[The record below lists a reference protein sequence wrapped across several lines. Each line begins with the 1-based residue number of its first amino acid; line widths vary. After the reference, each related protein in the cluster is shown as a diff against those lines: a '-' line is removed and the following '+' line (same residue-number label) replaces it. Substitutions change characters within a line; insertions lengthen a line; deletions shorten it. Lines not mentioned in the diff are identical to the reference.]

1 MSLKLLLFVL
11 FLSEPLA
18 AQHVGYTP
26 VKIDTSYF
34 LRRTSV
40 GTSTTG
46 DKAMTV
52 YDQRFRDT
60 VRMRGYL
67 MARILDKRAEAQL
80 LQGLADAAIAEAD
93 SLFQAVTRLNGGI
106 GAVERPPTPSPLP
119 SSDFFYFSR
128 WAILEPKT
136 RK

>member
-1 MSLKLLLFVL
+1 MSIKILLFVL

-18 AQHVGYTP
+18 AQQVGYSP

-67 MARILDKRAEAQL
+67 MARILDKRAEAL
-80 LQGLADAAIAEAD
+80 RLQGLADAAVAEAD
-93 SLFQAVTRLNGGI
+93 SLFQAVIRLNSGI
-106 GAVERPPTPSPLP
+106 GAVERIPPPGPSP
-119 SSDFFYFSR
+119 SSNFLYFSR
-128 WAILEPKT
+128 WAILEPKH